1 MCSSQHLR
9 GGDLVGREGGV
20 LVPAE
25 QLKDA
30 YQIALCIPCGGT
42 GTRPGTKYN
51 SFIAELLSLLSWSN
65 CHPLFLHSL
74 SFLLSNSLSL
84 LFGPQ
89 GRPRRQSLLYE
100 Q

>member
-1 MCSSQHLR
+1 M
-9 GGDLVGREGGV
+9 GREGGV
-20 LVPAE
+20 LVSAE

-42 GTRPGTKYN
+42 GTRPGTRYN

-74 SFLLSNSLSL
+74 SFLLNNSLSAL
-84 LFGPQ
+84 WTSGKA
-89 GRPRRQSLLYE
+89 
-100 Q
+100 